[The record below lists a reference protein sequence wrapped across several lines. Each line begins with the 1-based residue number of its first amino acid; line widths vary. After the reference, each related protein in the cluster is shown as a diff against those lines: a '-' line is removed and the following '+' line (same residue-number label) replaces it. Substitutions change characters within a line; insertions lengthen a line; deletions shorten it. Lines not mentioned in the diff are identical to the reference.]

1 MKSPY
6 VTTLYSDNV
15 LASDVLTRVYLA
27 DEVDEK
33 LAELDT
39 ELAEWRRRYIHVSE
53 LNANQT
59 TTINAQRKTVTK
71 LQTKLNDANRVRNE
85 QAGTMIGLQEK
96 LEVVESERDAARA
109 RATGW
114 HAQLCEANER
124 AGRYALTIDKQRRE
138 LDKLLSPD
146 KVKIVETVSGG
157 NDLVGLLAAERQIS
171 ARQAWEI
178 AGNVRAI
185 EANGKVITG
194 LRTAMKREFELL
206 AMAENARRD
215 LYGDRGRA

>member
-1 MKSPY
+1 MKSRY

-96 LEVVESERDAARA
+96 LEVVESE
-109 RATGW
+109 
-114 HAQLCEANER
+114 
-124 AGRYALTIDKQRRE
+124 

-194 LRTAMKREFELL
+194 LRTAIE
-206 AMAENARRD
+206 AARNI
-215 LYGDRGRA
+215 LNEA